1 VSPLPTSV
9 EPTEVANPKREK
21 RLRQLARMRGRAEL
35 LRWRTVPRVRKP
47 GPRRDINLWLPLTP
61 FLILLSPL
69 LLLAAGIA
77 VFLPRPFG
85 LNPAMV
91 VLGVG
96 RVLVALSGT
105 QVDIDRASTN
115 VHINIL

>member
-1 VSPLPTSV
+1 MSPLPTPV
-9 EPTEVANPKREK
+9 EPTEVANPARQKK
-21 RLRQLARMRGRAEL
+21 ARQLEKMRGRAEL

-61 FLILLSPL
+61 LLILLSPL

-77 VFLPRPFG
+77 VFLPRPLG
-85 LNPAMV
+85 GNPAMV

-96 RVLVALSGT
+96 RMLMALSGT
-105 QVDIDRASTN
+105 EVEVDSRAAN
-115 VHINIL
+115 VHVKIL